1 MKKITK
7 KAIEYICD
15 TDYSKYYAN
24 NWGDITYELWLSYNR
39 KDLKIGDEIKIE
51 KQKGVYSY
59 GEVCEIITDSVLV
72 VYEY

>member
-1 MKKITK
+1 MKKITN
-7 KAIEYICD
+7 KAIENICE
-15 TDYSKYYAN
+15 SEWSNQYAN
-24 NWGDITYELWLSYNR
+24 NWGDVAYEVWLSYNR
-39 KDLKIGDEIKIE
+39 KDLKQGDQIKIE